1 MANLF
6 GGVGTK
12 SIKQAAKPEVKS
24 VKSVAAVAVMKV
36 KAGLDVGWMGPLGGS
51 NLFHGL
57 QLQTR
62 VTNLESCSPSKDQEM
77 TILIPIC
84 DLSFFPSTP
93 LHQHGQCPLD

>member
-1 MANLF
+1 M
-6 GGVGTK
+6 
-12 SIKQAAKPEVKS
+12 KS

-77 TILIPIC
+77 TIRIPIC
-84 DLSFFPSTP
+84 DSSRARLFINMDNV
-93 LHQHGQCPLD
+93 HWIELD